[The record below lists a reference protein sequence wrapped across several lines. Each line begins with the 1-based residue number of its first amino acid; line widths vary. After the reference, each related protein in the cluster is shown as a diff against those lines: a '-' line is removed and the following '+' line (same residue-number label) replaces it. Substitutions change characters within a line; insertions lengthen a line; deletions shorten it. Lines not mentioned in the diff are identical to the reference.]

1 MNINLF
7 TRKPATV
14 TETYTDQWGETRT
27 YTVERMTR
35 SEKREAARALE
46 AIRTPKAPITEE
58 W

>member
-7 TRKPATV
+7 TRKPV

-35 SEKREAARALE
+35 REKREAARALE
-46 AIRTPKAPITEE
+46 ALRTPKAPITEE